1 MPNYHCNICG
11 TEPDEQKSHHT
22 KHIKTKKHKDAKRIL
37 ELELEK
43 MTDEERKE
51 KHGKTDVAAIVASME
66 TVEEPEVQ
74 SITKKK
80 ISGEVTWNKDDEKDS
95 NEKYVQIKS
104 ELQSLVKA
112 CHQILYSRCSIVGIK
127 AQNDIMRILC
137 IKILQN
143 QFNDHNS
150 ELWTRCD
157 EVKAE
162 KNMSDKQFQRFKSYC
177 NCLSDITKTDN
188 IEKDW
193 KAFVSKFLIPLFPS
207 IYYEDDTKFYC
218 QDSAVITE
226 LILKLDVIQVTDEFS
241 DAFATS
247 CGDIHELFRA
257 YSGGKV
263 AKELGQYFTPRNFIH
278 LIFYGI
284 GLDVLLK
291 DKKNVTVYDPCMGT
305 GGFLTR
311 LFSLCKIDSSN
322 VYGCETELDT
332 IKFGEMS
339 MVLTTGKT
347 NTNIAKCDS
356 LCENPFIQDTKVDC
370 IVTNPPF
377 GTKMDYDTIKI
388 KFEKTFPTSAV
399 VFEDIYPLKTNNGA
413 CLFVQHCVY
422 MLNEGGVCA
431 VVLPDGE
438 LFEGNSQWSKKFRK
452 WLCENVNVRTIL
464 KAPSGVFEHAGVKT
478 NVVIF
483 TKDGPTQSIRFLET
497 NKECNEV
504 RDMLSVNMDE
514 LVATKFSLD
523 VGEYIEEVSEN
534 YDVPMVA
541 LGDVCELNSG
551 KFNSNEMD
559 NNGDIPF
566 YTSSAKNPV
575 GKHSKFSFNHEQY
588 ILITTAGG
596 SQSDLDGN
604 HGMGKVY
611 LVNGKTACRS
621 TVNAITLKCPNISY
635 SYLYYYLK
643 FNRIYINKLANFTT
657 NLGVI
662 PKVKLLKFKIP
673 LPSLEV
679 QQQIIDELT
688 LVEESTT
695 TIQTRLGQLKR
706 EKEQYRKYGKKAEIR
721 ALLEGCESKML
732 GDVCEINN
740 NSINKADNYSEIR
753 YIDLSSINQGDIQD
767 VKTINFK
774 EKPSRA
780 SRKVKPGDVL
790 LGATRPILRNHC
802 IITNNIYTDNLIV
815 SSAFIVMTPN
825 KNILTKYLFNLIM
838 SDEITKQLLSKC
850 TSDPPAINQ
859 TNAHS
864 IKIPLPSIEIQEQCI
879 TLFEQKEAYMES
891 IDKKIAKDKTYLEEL
906 KALAKDVITSFC

>member
-1 MPNYHCNICG
+1 MPTYNCAICK
-11 TEPDEQKSHHT
+11 TDPDEQKSHHT
-22 KHIKTKKHKDAKRIL
+22 KHTNTKKHKDAKRIL
-37 ELELEK
+37 ELELK
-43 MTDEERKE
+43 NMTSEERME
-51 KHGKTDVAAIVASME
+51 NHGKTDVAAIVASME
-66 TVEEPEVQ
+66 TVVNPHDVMK
-74 SITKKK
+74 IIKKK
-80 ISGEVTWNKDDEKDS
+80 ISGEVSWNEDNNKDS
-95 NEKYVQIKS
+95 NENYSQIKTN
-104 ELQSLVKA
+104 LQSLIKT

-127 AQNDIMRILC
+127 AQNDIMRLLC
-137 IKILQN
+137 IIILQN
-143 QFNDHNS
+143 QFNDQNS
-150 ELWTRCD
+150 ELWCRCD
-157 EVKAE
+157 KVKAE
-162 KNMSDKQFQRFKSYC
+162 KNMSDKQFKRFKDYC
-177 NCLSDITKTDN
+177 NCLSEITKTDN
-188 IEKDW
+188 IEKEW

-207 IYYEDDTKFYC
+207 IYYDDDTKFNC
-218 QDSAVITE
+218 QDSGVITE

-257 YSGGKV
+257 YGGGKA

-291 DKKNVTVYDPCMGT
+291 DKENITVYDPCMGT

-311 LFSLCKIDSSN
+311 LFNLCKINSSN
-322 VYGCETELDT
+322 VYGCETEMDT

-347 NTNIAKCDS
+347 NTNIEKCDS
-356 LCENPFIQDTKVDC
+356 LCENPFIQDIKVDC

-377 GTKMDYDTIKI
+377 GTSMKYDDLKD
-388 KFEKTFPTSAV
+388 KFEKTFPESDVA
-399 VFEDIYPLKTNNGA
+399 FKEIYPLKTNNGA

-422 MLNEGGVCA
+422 MLNKGGVCA

-438 LFEGNSQWSKKFRK
+438 LFEGNSKWSKQFRK
-452 WLCENVNVRTIL
+452 WLCENVNIRTIL

-497 NKECNEV
+497 NKACNEV
-504 RDMLSVNMDE
+504 RDMFSVTMDE

-523 VGEYIEEVSEN
+523 VGEYIEDVSEN

-541 LGDVCELNSG
+541 LGDVCKMLPTTKHYSSIGAKTGKYKFYVSSQDCKLYLDTYEVEEQSIILGNGGQANIHIDSNFTPSKHVTVCQMTNNNLNIDFAYLYLKYNIHLLESKFSGAGLKWMNKEKISKIKIPLPSLEVQQQIVDELTLVEESTTTIKTRLDQLKREKEQYRKYGKKAEIRALLQGSDSKMLGDICELNSG

-559 NNGDIPF
+559 NNGGIPF

-662 PKVKLLKFKIP
+662 PKVKLQQFKIT
-673 LPSLEV
+673 LPSL
-679 QQQIIDELT
+679 
-688 LVEESTT
+688 
-695 TIQTRLGQLKR
+695 
-706 EKEQYRKYGKKAEIR
+706 
-721 ALLEGCESKML
+721 
-732 GDVCEINN
+732 
-740 NSINKADNYSEIR
+740 
-753 YIDLSSINQGDIQD
+753 
-767 VKTINFK
+767 
-774 EKPSRA
+774 
-780 SRKVKPGDVL
+780 
-790 LGATRPILRNHC
+790 
-802 IITNNIYTDNLIV
+802 
-815 SSAFIVMTPN
+815 
-825 KNILTKYLFNLIM
+825 
-838 SDEITKQLLSKC
+838 
-850 TSDPPAINQ
+850 
-859 TNAHS
+859 
-864 IKIPLPSIEIQEQCI
+864 EIQEQCI
-879 TLFEQKEAYMES
+879 TLFEQKEAYIES
-891 IDKKIAKDKTYLEEL
+891 IDKKIAENKMYLEEL
-906 KALAKDVITSFC
+906 KALAKDVITGFC

>member
-1 MPNYHCNICG
+1 MPTYHCAICG
-11 TEPDEQKSHHT
+11 TETDEQKSHHT
-22 KHIKTKKHKDAKRIL
+22 KHLKSKKHKNAKRIL

-43 MTDEERKE
+43 MTPEEIME
-51 KHGKTDVAAIVASME
+51 KCGKTDIAAIVASME
-66 TVEEPEVQ
+66 TVVQ
-74 SITKKK
+74 QPQVQTIAKKK
-80 ISGEVTWNKDDEKDS
+80 VSGEVTWNVDDNKDS
-95 NEKYVQIKS
+95 NENYAKIKS
-104 ELQSLVKA
+104 ELQSLVKT

-143 QFNDHNS
+143 QFNDQNS
-150 ELWTRCD
+150 ELWARCD

-162 KNMSDKQFQRFKSYC
+162 KNMSDKQFQRFKNYC
-177 NCLSDITKTDN
+177 NCLTDITKTDN
-188 IEKDW
+188 IEKEW

-207 IYYEDDTKFYC
+207 IYYDDDTKFNC
-218 QDSAVITE
+218 QDSGVITE

-257 YSGGKV
+257 YGGGKA
-263 AKELGQYFTPRNFIH
+263 AKDLGQYFTPRNFIH

-291 DKKNVTVYDPCMGT
+291 DKGNITIYDPCMGT

-311 LFSLCKIDSSN
+311 LFNLCKIDSSN
-322 VYGCETELDT
+322 VYGCETEMDT

-339 MVLTTGKT
+339 MVLTTGNT
-347 NTNIAKCDS
+347 NTNIVKCDS
-356 LCENPFIQDTKVDC
+356 LCENQFIQDTKVDC

-377 GTKMDYDTIKI
+377 GTSMKYDELKV
-388 KFEKTFPTSAV
+388 KFEKTFPNSV
-399 VFEDIYPLKTNNGA
+399 VAFEDIYPLKTNNGA

-452 WLCENVNVRTIL
+452 WLCENVNIRTIL

-504 RDMLSVNMDE
+504 RDMFSVTMDE

-541 LGDVCELNSG
+541 LGDICELNSG

-596 SQSDLDGN
+596 SQSDIDGN

-679 QQQIIDELT
+679 QQQIVDELT

-695 TIQTRLGQLKR
+695 TIQTRLDQLKR

-721 ALLEGCESKML
+721 ALLEGSESKML
-732 GDVCEINN
+732 GDVCHIKQGKSIKKELQNTGEHPYFGSNGIINN
-740 NSINKADNYSEIR
+740 IDTYQFDGEYIITGRVGTLGKYILYNGKFSLCDNAFYIKQNSTKLILKYLYYYSMFI
-753 YIDLSSINQGDIQD
+753 YTYKFNDSSGPVPALNCQ
-767 VKTINFK
+767 KFK
-774 EKPSRA
+774 E
-780 SRKVKPGDVL
+780 
-790 LGATRPILRNHC
+790 
-802 IITNNIYTDNLIV
+802 
-815 SSAFIVMTPN
+815 F
-825 KNILTKYLFNLIM
+825 
-838 SDEITKQLLSKC
+838 
-850 TSDPPAINQ
+850 
-859 TNAHS
+859 
-864 IKIPLPSIEIQEQCI
+864 KIPLPSLEIREQCI
-879 TLFEQKEAYMES
+879 TLFEQKEAYIES
-891 IDKKIAKDKTYLEEL
+891 IDKKIAEHKNYLEEL

>member
-1 MPNYHCNICG
+1 MPTYNCAICG

-22 KHIKTKKHKDAKRIL
+22 KHLKSNKHKNAKRIL

-43 MTDEERKE
+43 MTPEEIME
-51 KHGKTDVAAIVASME
+51 KYGKTDIAAIVASME
-66 TVEEPEVQ
+66 TVIQEPQVQ
-74 SITKKK
+74 TIAKKK
-80 ISGEVTWNKDDEKDS
+80 VSGEVMWNVDDNKDS
-95 NEKYVQIKS
+95 NENYAQIKS
-104 ELQSLVKA
+104 ELQSLVKT

-143 QFNDHNS
+143 QFNDQNS
-150 ELWTRCD
+150 ELWARCD

-162 KNMSDKQFQRFKSYC
+162 KNMSDKQFQRFKNCC
-177 NCLSDITKTDN
+177 NCLADITKTDN
-188 IEKDW
+188 IEKEW

-207 IYYEDDTKFYC
+207 IYYDDDTKFNC

-257 YSGGKV
+257 YGGGKA
-263 AKELGQYFTPRNFIH
+263 AKDLGQYFTPRNFIH

-284 GLDVLLK
+284 GLDILLK
-291 DKKNVTVYDPCMGT
+291 DKENITIYDPCMGT

-311 LFSLCKIDSSN
+311 LFNLCKIDSSN
-322 VYGCETELDT
+322 VYGCETEMDT

-347 NTNIAKCDS
+347 NPNIVKCDS

-377 GTKMDYDTIKI
+377 GTSMKYDDLKS
-388 KFEKTFPTSAV
+388 KFEKTFPNSV
-399 VFEDIYPLKTNNGA
+399 VSFEEIYPLKTNNGA

-422 MLNEGGVCA
+422 MLADGGVCA

-438 LFEGNSQWSKKFRK
+438 LFESNSQWSKKFRK
-452 WLCENVNVRTIL
+452 WLCESVNIRTIL

-483 TKDGPTQSIRFLET
+483 TKDGPTQTIQFLET

-504 RDMLSVNMDE
+504 RDMFSVNMDE

-523 VGEYIEEVSEN
+523 VGEYIEDVSEN

-541 LGDVCELNSG
+541 LGDVCQFQTYKPLRKKDFIDGEYMVIGGGKKPSGYHNNYNREENTILCSGTGSYAGYISRYSTKVWASEAFSIHSSDFNILNEDYLFLLLVSIQDKLYNARPASG
-551 KFNSNEMD
+551 GQPHMYPK
-559 NNGDIPF
+559 
-566 YTSSAKNPV
+566 TLQ
-575 GKHSKFSFNHEQY
+575 SK
-588 ILITTAGG
+588 I
-596 SQSDLDGN
+596 
-604 HGMGKVY
+604 
-611 LVNGKTACRS
+611 
-621 TVNAITLKCPNISY
+621 
-635 SYLYYYLK
+635 
-643 FNRIYINKLANFTT
+643 
-657 NLGVI
+657 
-662 PKVKLLKFKIP
+662 KIP

-679 QQQIIDELT
+679 QQQIVDELT

-695 TIQTRLGQLKR
+695 TIQTRLDQLKR

-721 ALLEGCESKML
+721 ALLEGSDSKML
-732 GDVCEINN
+732 GDVCELVKGKRSSNDFKKLNIGTYPVI
-740 NSINKADNYSEIR
+740 SKAKYEKNFTYIENYDTEGENVFICDTFAGDGTG
-753 YIDLSSINQGDIQD
+753 DL
-767 VKTINFK
+767 TIHYYNG
-774 EKPSRA
+774 RC
-780 SRKVKPGDVL
+780 
-790 LGATRPILRNHC
+790 NY
-802 IITNNIYTDNLIV
+802 TNLIHKIEVPDNL
-815 SSAFIVMTPN
+815 N
-825 KNILTKYLFNLIM
+825 TKYLYYIL
-838 SDEITKQLLSKC
+838 
-850 TSDPPAINQ
+850 TSDMTIFNSKFQNGSSKPTLDKTKLKKNF
-859 TNAHS
+859 
-864 IKIPLPSIEIQEQCI
+864 KIPLPSLEIQEQCI
-879 TLFEQKEAYMES
+879 SLFEQKEAYIES
-891 IDKKIAKDKTYLEEL
+891 IDKKIAEHKNYLEEL